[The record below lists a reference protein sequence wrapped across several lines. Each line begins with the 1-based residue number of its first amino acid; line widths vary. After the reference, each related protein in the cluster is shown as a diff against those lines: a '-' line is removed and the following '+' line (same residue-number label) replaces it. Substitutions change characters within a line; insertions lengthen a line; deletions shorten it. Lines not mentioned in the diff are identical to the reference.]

1 MRGAIGLVLLL
12 LAPLSSG
19 VLSPLTISPDLN
31 TSQNAEFVL
40 LRGTDVWTSEDWNAL
55 LEQSIQPLRVLSPNQ
70 LLVWSNE
77 ERIAEQS
84 WSAEP
89 AEHATLRAPEGWK
102 GGSGAYRILLEPR
115 LPAPAIHDI
124 MLSLEQLG
132 LTLNHAALDVSG
144 NVPASLTVETALPTL
159 PEQALRIP
167 GLLWVE
173 PVLQTHARNGQAS
186 SLIEHGA
193 LSGHPFWDVG
203 LNGAGV
209 VVGVAD
215 SGIDAD
221 HACFRNATTP
231 SAQHA
236 EEGATHPAVGVFG
249 PDHRK
254 IRLLNTSIDGNDT
267 PGHSDYRHGTHVIGS
282 LACHDVYS
290 ERAGLQPTN
299 GSSLAH
305 GATLVVQDIVSQ
317 DGWTPPPVD
326 ELLWEAS
333 AQGALI
339 HSNSWGD
346 DTTAYTERTGRFDAY
361 ARAMP
366 WSAAFIAPGNG
377 GQGVLEPAN
386 GRNVIA
392 ISATGKSVDVERWG
406 GTAYGPTDIGTDGIF
421 MLAPGASI
429 QSAAADGFWDTNNDN
444 LRPSSG
450 TSMATPHAAGG
461 AAIVQQ
467 LYQDGWLMPAHAP
480 TVPVSLNDLAP
491 RWNEASSNMTVLLG
505 EGFTPSGPLLRA
517 SLAMAA
523 SPLSED
529 LRNGGEGGM
538 ELHNPYD
545 GWGVFNLSQ
554 LVDPLSMANNTSPSA
569 DVWIHDSYRL
579 TSSSVGGWFEANRG
593 EANNLTGL
601 GQGWTGEGATG
612 PFLQTGEVFTQ
623 RLTPIDGESVRIRMA
638 FPAQPEP
645 AIVDD
650 LQLRVRLEDGTV
662 LLADQLQADGAPT
675 SYYPEAVDTNDT
687 AAFPATNETTLGI
700 NLPWALLNGSSFI
713 DVDVVARY
721 VQPGGESGT
730 VGLDGDAVGFALVV
744 KGVDRDSSDHRDDD
758 GDGVVNVEDA
768 CPNENSSAE
777 DEDGDGCLD
786 DADGDG
792 VLDSM
797 DACPDTNAS
806 EADNDG
812 DGCPDDTDGDGI
824 TDDVDRCDTPDN
836 SWPVT
841 GEGCYPLDQPL
852 SVAITASPDNGSR
865 LDGDFIVAWEVG
877 DADGDGHEVFIEI
890 IAETAPSIVLL
901 TCTKSA
907 PAPGPGACS
916 WTFPD
921 DLPPFYRTEE
931 RYRVHMAVS
940 STNASPAGDRTPSE
954 FRLAEGLSMRSNE
967 VIAPPEE
974 KASNVASAV
983 VWLGLLGVL
992 AGVWATRWMR
1002 QRIRPGDGSE
1012 ASPPFSSTANEH
1024 GDSLQNLNL
1033 NGER

>member
-1 MRGAIGLVLLL
+1 VLLL

-19 VLSPLTISPDLN
+19 MLSPLNISPDFI
-31 TSQNAEFVL
+31 TSEETEFVL
-40 LRGTDVWTSEDWNAL
+40 TRDTGVWSSDDWNTL
-55 LEQSIQPLRVLSPNQ
+55 IEQGIQPLRSLSPSQ
-70 LLVWSNE
+70 LLVWSHE
-77 ERIAEQS
+77 EVAVQQR
-84 WSAEP
+84 WSVEP
-89 AEHATLRAPEGWK
+89 AEHAALRAPEGWE
-102 GGSGAYRILLEPR
+102 GGSGAYRVLLEPR
-115 LPAPAIHDI
+115 LPAHAIRDI
-124 MLSLEQLG
+124 MLSLDGLG
-132 LTLNHAALDVSG
+132 LRLNHAALDVRG
-144 NVPASLTVETALPTL
+144 NVPASLTVETAFPSLPVQTL
-159 PEQALRIP
+159 HIP

-173 PVLQTHARNGQAS
+173 PVLPTYARNGQAS

-193 LSGHPFWDVG
+193 LSAHPFWELG

-221 HACFRNATTP
+221 HACFRNATSS

-236 EEGATHPAVGVFG
+236 EANATHPAVGVFG

-254 IRLLNTSIDGNDT
+254 IRLLNTSIDDNDT
-267 PGHSDYRHGTHVIGS
+267 PGHSDYRHGTHVVGS

-290 ERAGLQPTN
+290 ERAGHQPTN

-305 GATLVVQDIVSQ
+305 GAFIVVQDIVSQ

-333 AQGALI
+333 AQGAMI

-392 ISATGKSVDVERWG
+392 ISATGKSVETERWG
-406 GTAYGPTDIGTDGIF
+406 GTAYGPTTIGTDGIF

-429 QSAAADGFWDTNNDN
+429 QSAAADGFWNTNNDN
-444 LRPSSG
+444 LRSSSG

-467 LYQDGWLMPAHAP
+467 LYEDGWLMPAHAP
-480 TVPVSLNDLAP
+480 MAHVSVDDLRP
-491 RWNEASSNMTVLLG
+491 EWSGDPSNMTVLLG
-505 EGFTPSGPLLRA
+505 DGFTPSGPLLRA

-538 ELHNPYD
+538 NLHNPYD

-554 LVDPLSMANNTSPSA
+554 LVDPSSMTNNTSPSA

-579 TSSSVGGWFEANRG
+579 TTSTVGAWFEAHRG

-601 GQGWTGEGATG
+601 GQGWTGEGAAG
-612 PFLQTGEVFTQ
+612 PFLKTGDVFTQ
-623 RLTPIDGESVRIRMA
+623 RFTPIEGESVRVRMA

-662 LLADQLQADGAPT
+662 VLADQLQADGTPT
-675 SYYPEAVDTNDT
+675 SYYPDAVDTNDT
-687 AAFPATNETTLGI
+687 TAFPATNETTLGI
-700 NLPWALLNGSSFI
+700 NLPWALVNGSSFI

-744 KGVDRDSSDHRDDD
+744 KGVDRDSADHRDDD
-758 GDGVVNVEDA
+758 GDGVANVEDA
-768 CPNENSSAE
+768 CPTQNSSAE
-777 DEDGDGCLD
+777 DKNGDGCLD
-786 DADGDG
+786 DADEDG
-792 VLDSM
+792 VLDSV
-797 DACPDTNAS
+797 DACPDTDAS
-806 EADNDG
+806 AADNDA
-812 DGCPDDTDGDGI
+812 DGCLDDTDSDGV
-824 TDDVDRCDTPDN
+824 TDDLDRCDTPDN

-841 GEGCYPLDQPL
+841 GEGCYPLDRPI
-852 SVAITASPDNGSR
+852 SVAITASPENGSS
-865 LDGDFIVAWEVG
+865 LDGEVHVSWEVS
-877 DADGDGHEVFIEI
+877 DLDGDGHEVLIEI
-890 IAETAPSIVLL
+890 IAETAPFVVLL
-901 TCTKSA
+901 TCTKTA
-907 PAPGPGACS
+907 PAPGLGMCS
-916 WTFPD
+916 WIFPD
-921 DLPPFYRTEE
+921 ELPPFYRTEE
-931 RYRVHMAVS
+931 RYRLQMTVS
-940 STNASPAGDRTPSE
+940 STNASPAGDRTPLNFMLS
-954 FRLAEGLSMRSNE
+954 EGLSVPSQE
-967 VIAPPEE
+967 VPATSEDG
-974 KASNVASAV
+974 ASNAASAV

-992 AGVWATRWMR
+992 AGAGVARWTRR
-1002 QRIRPGDGSE
+1002 RNHQRN
-1012 ASPPFSSTANEH
+1012 ASNEPAPFSAAGNQQNASLH
-1024 GDSLQNLNL
+1024 DSSQND
-1033 NGER
+1033 ER